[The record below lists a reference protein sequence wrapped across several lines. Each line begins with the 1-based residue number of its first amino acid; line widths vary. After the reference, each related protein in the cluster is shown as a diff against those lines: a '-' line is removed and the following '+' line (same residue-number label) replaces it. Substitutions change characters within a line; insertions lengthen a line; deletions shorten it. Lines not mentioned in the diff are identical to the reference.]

1 MWQTIHNWDIQLFY
15 KINTVWTNS
24 FLDSNF
30 PWWRDATTWYPL
42 YLFLLIFILLNFGW
56 RAWTWVLFIIINVT
70 LTDQFS
76 SSVVKQWAMRLRPC
90 RDPDM
95 IEYVRMLLNHC
106 SGGNSFP
113 SSHATNHF
121 GAAVFIFCTLRKYYG
136 NWIYLFFFWAAT
148 ISYGQVYVGVHYP
161 TDVLAGAII
170 GSIIGYCVALIYNKK
185 IGLPA
190 LKSPEAFSKN
200 L

>member
-1 MWQTIHNWDIQLFY
+1 MPDFSSWDVELFY

-24 FLDSNF
+24 FFDNNF
-30 PWWRDATTWYPL
+30 PWWRDSTTWYPV
-42 YLFLLIFILLNFGW
+42 YLFLFVFILMNFGW

-76 SSVVKQWAMRLRPC
+76 STFVKQWVARLRPC
-90 RDPDM
+90 QDPDM
-95 IEYVRMLLNHC
+95 AEYVRMLLNHC

-121 GAAVFIFCTLRKYYG
+121 GAAVFIFCTLRKYCG
-136 NWIYLFFFWAAT
+136 NWIYLFFFWAASV
-148 ISYGQVYVGVHYP
+148 SYGQIYVGVHYP

-170 GSIIGYCVALIYNKK
+170 GSIIGYCVSLIYNKW
-185 IGLPA
+185 IGLPEIKT
-190 LKSPEAFSKN
+190 LDIVIN
-200 L
+200 T

>member
-1 MWQTIHNWDIQLFY
+1 MWQTIHEWDIELFHR
-15 KINTVWTNS
+15 INTVWTNA
-24 FLDSNF
+24 FLDHNF

-42 YLFLLIFILLNFGW
+42 YLFLLIFIFINFGW

-76 SSVVKQWAMRLRPC
+76 SSVVKQWIARPRPC
-90 RDPDM
+90 QDPEM
-95 IEYVRMLLNHC
+95 MGYVRMLLNHC

-121 GAAVFIFCTLRKYYG
+121 GAAVFLFCTLRKYCG

-148 ISYGQVYVGVHYP
+148 VSYGQVYVGVHYP
-161 TDVLAGAII
+161 ADVLAGAII
-170 GSIIGYCVALIYNKK
+170 GSIIGYIAALIYNKK
-185 IGLPA
+185 IGLPIP
-190 LKSPEAFSKN
+190 LSYSI
-200 L
+200 